1 MKAITIIFY
10 EEPIG
15 LEEARRTSM
24 EMEDI
29 SVVVCKRRCLELA
42 SVSTRHHRSRACP
55 SHHRSR
61 ALPPS
66 PSVSSL
72 PLSPPVSNSSGA
84 GDGDRTEKDI
94 EKRGKGGRRKRQQI
108 D

>member
-1 MKAITIIFY
+1 
-10 EEPIG
+10 
-15 LEEARRTSM
+15 M

-29 SVVVCKRRCLELA
+29 CNAVVVCKRRCLELA

-72 PLSPPVSNSSGA
+72 PL
-84 GDGDRTEKDI
+84 
-94 EKRGKGGRRKRQQI
+94 RKEEAAANRLGLGLI
-108 D
+108 RFRLIMFWLIRFGFNVFN